1 MFEMFDL
8 TALALIIA
16 AIVATP
22 WTLGSAVGMLLTG
35 RRGRGLLLAG
45 LALFCGAL
53 AVYLGFLLSSILVL
67 PESIPKLPFLWDILL
82 NSL

>member
-8 TALALIIA
+8 TALALFIA
-16 AIVATP
+16 ALVAVP
-22 WTLGSAVGMLLTG
+22 WTLGSAVGMLRSG
-35 RRGRGLLLAG
+35 NRGRGLLLAG
-45 LALFCGAL
+45 ISVFCVAL

-67 PESIPKLPFLWDILL
+67 PEAIPKIPFLWDILL